1 MARQTRTRPSVLV
14 GVIDEWAAYQLDSA
28 TVWFGTYIENKLNEM
43 DETTDSRGVKHFKP
57 KYTLDDFLGDD
68 VPTAGVKNNLPS
80 ADEMRR
86 IGGMV
91 VR

>member
-1 MARQTRTRPSVLV
+1 MARQTRTRPSELV
-14 GVIDEWAAYQLDSA
+14 GVVDEWAAYQLDSA

-43 DETTDSRGVKHFKP
+43 DETTDSRGIKHFKQ
-57 KYTLDDFLGDD
+57 KYTLDDFLGDTP
-68 VPTAGVKNNLPS
+68 VVTVKNGLPS